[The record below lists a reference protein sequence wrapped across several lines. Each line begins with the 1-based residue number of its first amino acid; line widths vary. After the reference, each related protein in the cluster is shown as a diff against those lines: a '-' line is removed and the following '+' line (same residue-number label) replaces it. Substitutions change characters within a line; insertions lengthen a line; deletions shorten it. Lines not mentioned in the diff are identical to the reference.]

1 MSVYQL
7 IDEAEVTEPVSLAE
21 VKAYCRIDA
30 DYTSEDTDLE
40 ITMTAARVRLE
51 QYLNIGLANRD
62 VTMQWSGCPVNLPLS
77 PNFTIIS
84 LQDKDSQPVST
95 DDYHITKYQAKR
107 IGINSMSF
115 LDGYNWFYNIDG
127 GVQVWDID
135 GSVQDE
141 SFYTLVYNTG
151 YEDLPKALK
160 QALLAEIDY
169 LYKLRG
175 MPVSDVVS
183 PNAVLLANGYSR
195 NLIL

>member
-1 MSVYQL
+1 MQYQL

-40 ITMTAARVRLE
+40 ITMSAARIRLE
-51 QYLNIGLANRD
+51 QYLNIGFANRD
-62 VTMQWSGCPVNLPLS
+62 VTLQWTGGLIDLPLS
-77 PNFTIIS
+77 PNGDVVT
-84 LQDKDSQPVST
+84 LTDKDDVAVPTDKYTVSA
-95 DDYHITKYQAKR
+95 YQAKK
-107 IGINSMSF
+107 IFIN
-115 LDGYNWFYNIDG
+115 DVAGGNYNYFYSSIYETVEISG
-127 GVQVWDID
+127 GSHCADITD
-135 GSVQDE
+135 I
-141 SFYTLVYNTG
+141 YTLVYNTG

-183 PNAVLLANGYSR
+183 PNAALLANGYSR
-195 NLIL
+195 NLVL